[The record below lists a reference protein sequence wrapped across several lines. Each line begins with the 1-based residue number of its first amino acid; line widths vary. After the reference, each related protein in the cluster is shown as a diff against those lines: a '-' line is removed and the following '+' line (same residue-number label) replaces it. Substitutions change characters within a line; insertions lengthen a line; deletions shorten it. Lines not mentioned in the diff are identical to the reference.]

1 RALASGLFVRVKIP
15 VSKPYDALL
24 IPERALATDQNIK
37 FVYVV
42 GADGAATRRTVELG
56 EQRGEM
62 RIVTEGLAAGDR
74 VIVKGLQ
81 RVRPGQ
87 KVEAELAQID
97 ATTLRKPVTPAAP
110 IRRPLP
116 PSRNQPRSTTRER

>member
-1 RALASGLFVRVKIP
+1 M
-15 VSKPYDALL
+15 

-42 GADGAATRRTVELG
+42 GADNTATRRTVELG

-62 RIVTEGLAAGDR
+62 RIVTSGLAAGDR

-81 RVRPGQ
+81 RVKPGQ
-87 KVEAELAQID
+87 KVDPELVQVDPTA
-97 ATTLRKPVTPAAP
+97 ATLRKPVLPAGPLRTRPAGS
-110 IRRPLP
+110 RRM
-116 PSRNQPRSTTRER
+116 SQER